1 MTPVRVEIVFA
12 TPTRQHR
19 EQVEGV
25 AGMTLGDAIRG
36 SPLAWALEAPGESP
50 VQVGVFG
57 RLRLL
62 SEVAQDGDRI
72 EIYRPLVADPKTS
85 RRRRA
90 ARQSPKAGARQG

>member
-12 TPTRQHR
+12 TPTHQQR
-19 EQVEGV
+19 ERIEGG
-25 AGMTLGDAIRG
+25 AGMTLGAAIRR
-36 SPLAWALEAPGESP
+36 STLAWALETLAESP

-57 RLRLL
+57 RLRSL

-72 EIYRPLVADPKTS
+72 EIYRVLVADPKVS

-90 ARQSPKAGARQG
+90 AGQRLKAGAYRG